1 MLQMLSKTGPQ
12 QRSSLNNPL
21 LTMLQNS
28 GNPQQIINNLIT
40 QNPQINNL
48 INQYGGGDPKT
59 AFYEYA
65 RLTGQDPN
73 QVLSALKNFLGK

>member
-1 MLQMLSKTGPQ
+1 
-12 QRSSLNNPL
+12 
-21 LTMLQNS
+21 MLQNS

-40 QNPQINNL
+40 KNPQINNL

-65 RLTGQDPN
+65 RFTGQDPN
-73 QVLSALKNFLGK
+73 QVLSALKNFLVK

>member
-1 MLQMLSKTGPQ
+1 MLSKTGPQ

-65 RLTGQDPN
+65 RLTNQDPN
-73 QVLSALKNFLGK
+73 QVLSALKNFLVK